1 MACSCCTIKVL
12 LVCLVISVA
21 LLVVS
26 LALAFKVFPDLLESE
41 VNKAVRLEEGTEQY
55 DRFVELPF
63 PVEFKVY
70 LFNVSNPQQVLDG
83 SEKPKLTE
91 VGPFVYKQY
100 RKKTI
105 LDTNEGEDTI
115 SYTQKETFEF
125 DAEASHPLKEKSNLT
140 VLNPALMS
148 IYQLAEDLHLAGA
161 ADTCIKQTFDNN
173 QGKVFIEAN
182 VKKLLFDGFQFCNN
196 TSPAMCGLIN
206 DVICAIAATK
216 RNSDLLADYSLIFS
230 YLNYKRK
237 PNDGKYT
244 VKRGLTDI
252 EKLGHIVAWNDSLY
266 TKFWGEGTTCSEVKG
281 TDSTLYP
288 PRVSTDSSFYI
299 YSTDICRFVEINYK
313 GEESYKGIDGYLFG
327 TSPETLRSS
336 TKDPEN
342 DCYCSKL
349 SRDMDGKKSCFLDGV
364 IDMQTCFGVPVLF
377 SFPHFLWAD
386 QKYLDA
392 VEGLSPDEDKHKTYL
407 VVEPNTGTPLQG
419 VKRIQ
424 LNAVIRPIVGIKS
437 MMQTKRAL
445 LPLLWIEEGVSLPQK
460 YVDELNSSYFDKVQ
474 LVDGVRYALIV
485 ISAILVGSLGIV
497 ILRKRSQ
504 AKHNV

>member
-1 MACSCCTIKVL
+1 MGCSCCTIKVL
-12 LVCLVISVA
+12 LVCVVISVA
-21 LLVVS
+21 LLIVS

-41 VNKAVRLEEGTEQY
+41 VNKAVRLEDGTKQY

-63 PVEFKVY
+63 PVDFKVY

-83 SEKPKLTE
+83 TEKPKLE
-91 VGPFVYKQY
+91 EIGPFVYKQY

-105 LDTNEGEDTI
+105 LGKNEEEDTI

-125 DAEASHPLKEKSNLT
+125 DAEASKPLTEESVVT

-161 ADTCIKQTFDNN
+161 ADTCIKQTFENN

-182 VKKLLFDGFQFCNN
+182 VRKLLFDGFSFCKN
-196 TSPAMCGLIN
+196 TSPGICGLVN
-206 DVICAIAATK
+206 DLICAIAATK
-216 RNSDLLADYSLIFS
+216 RNSDLVLPDYSLIFS

-237 PNDGKYT
+237 PDDGKYT
-244 VKRGLTDI
+244 VKRGLTNI

-288 PRVSTDSSFYI
+288 PRVTTDSAFYI
-299 YSTDICRFVEINYK
+299 YSTDICRFVKINYK
-313 GEESYKGIDGYLFG
+313 GEESYKGIDGYLFE
-327 TSPETLRSS
+327 TSEDTLRSS
-336 TKDPEN
+336 APEE

-349 SRDMDGKKSCFLDGV
+349 SRDMEGKKSCFLDGV

-386 QKYLDA
+386 NKYLSA
-392 VEGLSPDEDKHKTYL
+392 VEGLNPVEEKHKTYL
-407 VVEPNTGTPLQG
+407 VVEPNTGTPLKG
-419 VKRIQ
+419 MKRIQ
-424 LNAVIRPIVGIKS
+424 LNGVIRPIVGIKS
-437 MMQTKRAL
+437 MLQTKRAL

-460 YVDELNSSYFDKVQ
+460 YVDELKSSYFDKVQ
-474 LVDGVRYALIV
+474 IVDGVRYALIV
-485 ISAILVGSLGIV
+485 ISAILVGAFGII
-497 ILRKRSQ
+497 ILRKRSH
-504 AKHNV
+504 AKHHV